1 MARYQYRLA
10 GTFEWFAS
18 SGSALVAL
26 TNKLGSAKKV
36 NIRSVQISSLTTGNN
51 TTAGAVLAAEPVS
64 YRILTGGTVSGG
76 SSVPLS
82 ALDTAA
88 PAWPSTVRVLKNASH
103 LGANTVGRGLVIRN
117 LVSDLRAWM
126 RPMPPSRW
134 GGLARGVR
142 RDNSTPVEKV
152 TIRPGEAYSVRLS
165 VTPQIPL
172 PLRVCLTMRR
182 QGSPARTWMTTYYV
196 VGLMDNEALVAVDN
210 AAGSGEV
217 IEIVEVSVE
226 EVGTF
231 DSPYFQLVP
240 VGTMNALSVTDP
252 MASPPVQKMDTQYP
266 DSSTWVQVFED
277 SPLLPRDVPENALSD
292 ASAGSPK
299 GSNYL
304 KAKDFIGP
312 VYRTLFP
319 EYVGISTIRSSDS
332 LHHHLAPKKADVGV
346 MRAGIV
352 LRPGEGIALVS
363 AAETAAIAT
372 AVGLSGWNA
381 YEVTVVFD
389 VEPLFEPT
397 LTISGLQNPS
407 EIRVF
412 DAGTTTQLAGQEN
425 VTSGTFSWT
434 YDPDVGDVDISI
446 LSLGYQN
453 LRLLNVSLP
462 STADLTIPVQQQ
474 VDRQYENV

>member
-1 MARYQYRLA
+1 M
-10 GTFEWFAS
+10 
-18 SGSALVAL
+18 VAL
-26 TNKLGSAKKV
+26 TNNLGSAKKV

-51 TTAGAVLAAEPVS
+51 PTAGNVLAADPAS
-64 YRILTGGTVSGG
+64 YRTLVGGAVSGG
-76 SSVPLS
+76 TPVPLS
-82 ALDTAA
+82 RLDTAA
-88 PAWPSTVRVLKNASH
+88 SAWPSTVRVLKNASH
-103 LGANTVGRGLVIRN
+103 TGGNTVGRGMVIRN
-117 LVSDLRAWM
+117 LVPSGLNAWM

-142 RDNSTPVEKV
+142 KDNSTPVEKV
-152 TIRPGEAYSVRLS
+152 TLRPGEAYSVRLS
-165 VTPQIPL
+165 VMPQIPL
-172 PLRVCLTMRR
+172 PLRICLTLRR

-210 AAGSGEV
+210 AAGSGEI

-240 VGTMNALSVTDP
+240 VGAMSELSGRDP
-252 MASPPVQKMDTQYP
+252 MAAPPVQKMDTAYP
-266 DSSTWVQVFED
+266 DPSTWVQVFED
-277 SPLLPRDVPENALSD
+277 SPLLPRDVPENALSE

-332 LHHHLAPKKADVGV
+332 LHHHLAPKETDMGV

-363 AAETAAIAT
+363 AAETAAITT
-372 AVGLSGWNA
+372 AVGLSGWSA

-397 LTISGLQNPS
+397 LTVSGLQNPS
-407 EIRVF
+407 EVRVF
-412 DAGTTTQLAGQEN
+412 SAGSTVQLAGAED
-425 VTSGTFSWT
+425 VTGGTFSWT
-434 YDPDVGDVDISI
+434 YDPAITNVDISI

-453 LRLLNVSLP
+453 IRLLNVSLP
-462 STADLTIPVQQQ
+462 STADLTIPIQQQ